1 MRILIIDDIHEV
13 FLEKLKVAGM
23 EVDYQPTMT
32 LEELFP
38 ILEDYDGLVL
48 RSKIKV
54 TSSIM
59 DQAKKLKFI
68 ARAGAGMDNI
78 DELYAQS
85 KGIQLLNAPEGNRNA
100 VGEHMVGMLLSL
112 FNHLHT
118 SHLEIKAGKWLREE
132 NRGIELRERTIGLI
146 GYGNN
151 GEAMAKCLSGF
162 GVRILA
168 YDKYKTGFGN
178 EFVIESTLE
187 EIYMY
192 ADVLSLHVPLTPET
206 FEMVNADF
214 LNSFL
219 KPIYFLNG
227 ARGEVVNMPALVEAL
242 REGKVLGAALD
253 VLPIEKFPALEAQ
266 PWFKEI
272 TTHPNV
278 LLTPHV
284 AGWTVESYFK
294 IANVLADKIIEQFA
308 FGNRNA

>member
-32 LEELFP
+32 LEELLP
-38 ILEDYDGLVL
+38 ILEDYEGLVL

-59 DQAKKLKFI
+59 DQAKNLKFI

-118 SHLEIKAGKWLREE
+118 SHLEIKEGKWLREE

-168 YDKYKTGFGN
+168 YDKYKSGFGN
-178 EFVIESTLE
+178 EYVIESTLE
-187 EIYMY
+187 DIAMY

-219 KPIYFLNG
+219 KPIYLLNG
-227 ARGEVVNMPALVEAL
+227 SRGEVVVLPALVEAL

-272 TTHPNV
+272 ATHPNV

>member
-38 ILEDYDGLVL
+38 IIEDYDGLVL

-59 DQAKKLKFI
+59 DQAKNLKFI

-78 DELYAQS
+78 DELYANS

-146 GYGNN
+146 GFGNN

-168 YDKYKTGFGN
+168 HDKYKTGFGN

>member
-32 LEELFP
+32 LEELLP
-38 ILEDYDGLVL
+38 ILEDYEGLVL

-59 DQAKKLKFI
+59 DQAKNLKFI

-118 SHLEIKAGKWLREE
+118 SHLEIKEGKWLREE

-168 YDKYKTGFGN
+168 YDKYKSGFGN
-178 EFVIESTLE
+178 EYVIESTLE
-187 EIYMY
+187 DIAMY

-219 KPIYFLNG
+219 KPIYLLNG
-227 ARGEVVNMPALVEAL
+227 SRGEVVVLPALVEAL
-242 REGKVLGAALD
+242 KEGKVLGAALD

>member
-32 LEELFP
+32 LEELLP
-38 ILEDYDGLVL
+38 ILEDYEGLVL

-59 DQAKKLKFI
+59 DQAKNLKFI

-118 SHLEIKAGKWLREE
+118 SHLEIKEGKWLREE

-168 YDKYKTGFGN
+168 YDKYKSGFGN
-178 EFVIESTLE
+178 EYVIESTLE
-187 EIYMY
+187 DIATY

-219 KPIYFLNG
+219 KPIYLLNG
-227 ARGEVVNMPALVEAL
+227 SRGEVVVLPALVEAL

>member
-38 ILEDYDGLVL
+38 ILEDYEGLVL

-59 DQAKKLKFI
+59 DQAKNLKFI

-118 SHLEIKAGKWLREE
+118 SHLEIKEGKWLREE

-168 YDKYKTGFGN
+168 YDKYKSGFGN
-178 EFVIESTLE
+178 EYVIESTLE
-187 EIYMY
+187 DIAMY

-219 KPIYFLNG
+219 KPIYLLNG
-227 ARGEVVNMPALVEAL
+227 SRGEVVVLPALVEAL
-242 REGKVLGAALD
+242 REGKVLGAVLD
-253 VLPIEKFPALEAQ
+253 VLPIEEFPALEAQ

>member
-32 LEELFP
+32 LEELLP
-38 ILEDYDGLVL
+38 ILEDYEGLVL

-59 DQAKKLKFI
+59 DQAKNLKVI

-118 SHLEIKAGKWLREE
+118 SHLEIKEGKWLREE

-168 YDKYKTGFGN
+168 YDKYKSGFGN
-178 EFVIESTLE
+178 ENVIESTLE
-187 EIYMY
+187 DIAMY

-219 KPIYFLNG
+219 KPIYLLNG
-227 ARGEVVNMPALVEAL
+227 SRGEVVVLPALVEAL

>member
-1 MRILIIDDIHEV
+1 
-13 FLEKLKVAGM
+13 
-23 EVDYQPTMT
+23 
-32 LEELFP
+32 
-38 ILEDYDGLVL
+38 
-48 RSKIKV
+48 
-54 TSSIM
+54 M
-59 DQAKKLKFI
+59 DQAKNLKFI

-118 SHLEIKAGKWLREE
+118 SHLEIKEGKWLREE

-168 YDKYKTGFGN
+168 YDKYKSGFGN
-178 EFVIESTLE
+178 EYVIESTLE
-187 EIYMY
+187 DIAMY

-219 KPIYFLNG
+219 KPIYLLNG
-227 ARGEVVNMPALVEAL
+227 SRGEVVVLPALVEAL

>member
-78 DELYAQS
+78 DELYANS

-146 GYGNN
+146 GFGNN

-168 YDKYKTGFGN
+168 HDKYKSGFGN

-227 ARGEVVNMPALVEAL
+227 ARGEVVNMQALVEAL

-253 VLPIEKFPALEAQ
+253 VLPTEKFPKLGAQ
-266 PWFKEI
+266 PWFNEI
-272 TTHPNV
+272 SSHPNV